1 MHYVLMNQGQSIYMW
16 TTLNRQSKNDSF
28 MHSLFSQ
35 IWEINIFKIY
45 IMRITFQKI
54 CKIYKKIT
62 LQRWRGK
69 KKKKEREREKDEE
82 DKGDKVREK
91 MKEMRGVWWLG
102 WEGYLLRELVRK
114 RGWWPKGALLERR
127 SFGLGNCRQGWVWFW
142 GSRRGPWRRKK
153 VVVVRTLLFLLK
165 ENWEERK
172 IYWKRMWV
180 WTVKK
185 VNEWLL
191 SVVMGRVG

>member
-62 LQRWRGK
+62 LQRWLGK

-91 MKEMRGVWWLG
+91 MKEMRGVWWRMI
-102 WEGYLLRELVRK
+102 YIHIYDQIILV
-114 RGWWPKGALLERR
+114 
-127 SFGLGNCRQGWVWFW
+127 
-142 GSRRGPWRRKK
+142 
-153 VVVVRTLLFLLK
+153 
-165 ENWEERK
+165 
-172 IYWKRMWV
+172 
-180 WTVKK
+180 
-185 VNEWLL
+185 
-191 SVVMGRVG
+191 